1 MWENSK
7 TQRIYYDKKHNYY
20 KAVTY
25 TSYNTVTRCFKT
37 AEEAVAFFNQMNETL
52 PSLPLLSRPSSSPL
66 VDEEGQ
72 RQPYYLS

>member
-1 MWENSK
+1 MWKNSK

-25 TSYNTVTRCFKT
+25 TSYNTITRCFKT
-37 AEEAVAFFNQMNETL
+37 FEEAVEYFTEMNEKL
-52 PSLPLLSRPSSSPL
+52 PSPPLQSHPSFSPL
-66 VDEEGQ
+66 VDAAGQ